1 MKASVRLILPI
12 IAVLLGATV
21 VIRAQSP
28 QDSPQSVPPAQPPD
42 VSEQLRLTPEQV
54 RRIREIQRDT
64 KDERQAIGIRMRQS
78 NRALQD
84 ALDADVLD
92 ENLVEQRL
100 QDFAAAQTAQ
110 LRLRIQTEL
119 KIRRLL
125 NPTQLARWRDLR
137 LQAGDVMRAQDG
149 NRRPNRPGADA
160 LRPNNRNGLAPRPNQ
175 QLRNPRP

>member
-1 MKASVRLILPI
+1 MKLSVRLILPL
-12 IAVLLGATV
+12 IAVLLSATV
-21 VIRAQSP
+21 VVRAQSP
-28 QDSPQSVPPAQPPD
+28 QDSPQNVPPVQPPD
-42 VSEQLRLTPEQV
+42 VSEQLRLSPEQV
-54 RRIREIQRDT
+54 KRIREIQRDT

-137 LQAGDVMRAQDG
+137 LQAGDVMRSQDAG
-149 NRRPNRPGADA
+149 ARPNRSGPGGA
-160 LRPNNRNGLAPRPNQ
+160 RPNDRNGLGPTRPNQ
-175 QLRNPRP
+175 RLNPRP

>member
-1 MKASVRLILPI
+1 MRLLVRFTLPM
-12 IAVLLGATV
+12 IAVLLSATV
-21 VIRAQSP
+21 AVRAQAP
-28 QDSPQSVPPAQPPD
+28 QDPPQNVPPSQPPD
-42 VSEQLRLTPEQV
+42 VSEQLRLTPDQV

-64 KDERQAIGIRMRQS
+64 KDERAAIGIRMRQS

-137 LQAGDVMRAQDG
+137 LQAGDVMRAQEG
-149 NRRPNRPGADA
+149 ARPNRQG
-160 LRPNNRNGLAPRPNQ
+160 RPNDLPPNERNGLAPSNRPI
-175 QLRNPRP
+175 RNPRP

>member
-1 MKASVRLILPI
+1 MRLLVRFTLPM
-12 IAVLLGATV
+12 IAVLLSATV
-21 VIRAQSP
+21 AVRAQAP
-28 QDSPQSVPPAQPPD
+28 QDPPQNVPPGQPPD
-42 VSEQLRLTPEQV
+42 VSEQLRLTPDQV

-64 KDERQAIGIRMRQS
+64 KDERAAIGIRMRQS

-119 KIRRLL
+119 RIRRLL

-149 NRRPNRPGADA
+149 NGRPNRQGPNG
-160 LRPNNRNGLAPRPNQ
+160 LRPNERNGLAPPNQ
-175 QLRNPRP
+175 PIRNPRP

>member
-1 MKASVRLILPI
+1 MKSSVRLILAL

-21 VIRAQSP
+21 TIRSQSP
-28 QDSPQSVPPAQPPD
+28 QDSPQNPPAVQPPD
-42 VSEQLRLTPEQV
+42 VSEQLRLTPDQV

-64 KDERQAIGIRMRQS
+64 KDERQTIGIRMRQS

-125 NPTQLARWRDLR
+125 NSAQLARWRDLR

-149 NRRPNRPGADA
+149 GARPNRPGAG
-160 LRPNNRNGLAPRPNQ
+160 RPNDRNGLTPRPNQ
-175 QLRNPRP
+175 RLNPRP